1 MPTLYAD
8 PSCLE
13 RETLVLQVLT
23 ACNRSQAGNFDLP
36 GCAIL
41 RSKAPPQLLA
51 TDIDLYTPVSSAGM
65 PSDTRNS
72 TVNVPLLVG
81 VGYLRHLDVIELGL
95 LLASVFH
102 CKFPCSFDFRRSV
115 VLWFE
120 EAGGPLATDAGSDMP
135 ISFLVPTDALDV
147 ALTIGIAD
155 LDLALLHEALPEGPC
170 IMECLRISLLRALSW
185 RCVLADGK
193 VLVPL
198 FSRLSPQH
206 VPTVVCL
213 APSYTRR
220 STLLSLD

>member
-36 GCAIL
+36 GRAVL
-41 RSKAPPQLLA
+41 GSKPPAHLLA
-51 TDIDLYTPVSSAGM
+51 TQTDLYTPCFTTAM
-65 PSDTRNS
+65 PSNTCNS
-72 TVNVPLLVG
+72 TVDFPLLVG
-81 VGYLRHLDVIELGL
+81 VGYLMHLDVVVLGL
-95 LLASVFH
+95 LLAPVFH
-102 CKFPCSFDFRRSV
+102 CKFPCSFDLLWSV
-115 VLWFE
+115 VLGFE
-120 EAGGPLATDAGSDMP
+120 ETEGPLATDAGLDLP